1 MLGGSGP
8 DTFRRPAA
16 PKSLNADAVEPSL
29 SYSEKPWPTVVRV
42 RYKMGAMISRV
53 ECRNFRLFRDV
64 SVQTGAFQLLVGPNG
79 SGKSSFLDVIAL
91 LGDLLRV
98 GLPSALL
105 GDSRAGVRS
114 RVSDPLQLCFQQRG
128 AGFDLAVELT
138 LPPTLSAGPHD
149 RIRYSVKVAVD
160 AGKGKETVI
169 EDERLVLLPREKSQ
183 GVVRLLDS
191 RAAVAGRPVL
201 QKTSSGRADKYFAE
215 TSDWQESFRLPSR
228 RLALTNLPE
237 DEERFPAANW
247 VRRTLLEGMDR
258 IELDAEAL
266 RRPSPPG
273 LSTRLL
279 PDGGNLPWLIASA
292 RQQRP
297 EVFARFVA
305 HVRTALPEL
314 SDITTV
320 ERAEDR
326 HCYLALEYTGGS
338 RVPSW
343 VLSTGTLR
351 LIALTFLG
359 YFPVPGGVYLLE
371 EPENGIHPRAIET
384 AYQALSTMDGAQ
396 LLCTSHSPVLL
407 NLARPEDILC
417 FRKTED
423 GSAEVIPGAEH
434 PALASLRGNAD
445 LGTLFAAGVME

>member
-1 MLGGSGP
+1 M
-8 DTFRRPAA
+8 R
-16 PKSLNADAVEPSL
+16 
-29 SYSEKPWPTVVRV
+29 
-42 RYKMGAMISRV
+42 AMIARV

-64 SVQTGAFQLLVGPNG
+64 SVQTGSFQLFVGPNG
-79 SGKSSFLDVIAL
+79 SGKSSLLDVIAL

-114 RVSDPLQLCFQQRG
+114 RVADPLQLCFQQRG
-128 AGFDLAVELT
+128 PGFELAVELN
-138 LPPTLSAGPHD
+138 LPPSLVTDAHD
-149 RIRYSVKVAVD
+149 RIRYTVQIAVD
-160 AGKGKETVI
+160 AGRAKETLV
-169 EDERLVLLPREKSQ
+169 EDERLVLLPTEKSR
-183 GVVRLLDS
+183 GVVRLLNS
-191 RAAVAGRPVL
+191 ASAGRPVL

-215 TSDWQESFRLPSR
+215 TSDWQESFRLPAR
-228 RLALTNLPE
+228 RLALANLPE

-273 LSTRLL
+273 QSTRLL
-279 PDGGNLPWLIASA
+279 PDGGNLPWLVAAA

-297 EVFARFVA
+297 DVFARFIA

-314 SDITTV
+314 AYVTTV

-351 LIALTFLG
+351 LLALTFLG

-384 AYQALSTMDGAQ
+384 AYQALSTMEGAQ

-423 GSAEVIPGAEH
+423 GSAEVIPGSEH
-434 PALASLRGNAD
+434 PALASVRGRAD
-445 LGTLFAAGVME
+445 LGTLFAAGVLE

>member
-1 MLGGSGP
+1 
-8 DTFRRPAA
+8 
-16 PKSLNADAVEPSL
+16 
-29 SYSEKPWPTVVRV
+29 
-42 RYKMGAMISRV
+42 MISRV

-79 SGKSSFLDVIAL
+79 AGKSSLLDVVAL

-98 GLPSALL
+98 GLPSALI

-114 RVSDPLQLCFQQRG
+114 RVADPLQLCFQQRG
-128 AGFDLAVELT
+128 SGFELAVELS
-138 LPPTLSAGPHD
+138 LPPNLTTDAHD
-149 RIRYSVKVAVD
+149 RIRYAVKITVD
-160 AGKGKETVI
+160 SGKAKETVV
-169 EDERLVLLPREKSQ
+169 EDEQLVLLPKQKSQ
-183 GVVRLLDS
+183 GVVRLLN
-191 RAAVAGRPVL
+191 AANAGRKVL
-201 QKTSSGRADKYFAE
+201 QKTSSGRGDKYFAE
-215 TSDWQESFRLPSR
+215 TSDWQESFRLPTR

-247 VRRTLLEGMDR
+247 VRRTLIEGMDR
-258 IELDAEAL
+258 IELDGEAL

-279 PDGGNLPWLIASA
+279 PDGGNLPWLVASA

-297 EVFARFVA
+297 EIFARFVA

-314 SDITTV
+314 ADITTV

-326 HCYLALEYTGGS
+326 HCYLALEYASGS

-351 LIALTFLG
+351 LLALTFLG

-407 NLARPEDILC
+407 NLAHREDILC

-423 GSAEVIPGAEH
+423 GSAEVIPGTEH
-434 PALASLRGNAD
+434 PALASLRGSVD
-445 LGTLFAAGVME
+445 LGTLFAAGVLE

>member
-1 MLGGSGP
+1 
-8 DTFRRPAA
+8 
-16 PKSLNADAVEPSL
+16 
-29 SYSEKPWPTVVRV
+29 
-42 RYKMGAMISRV
+42 MISRV
-53 ECRNFRLFRDV
+53 DCRGFRLFRHV

-79 SGKSSFLDVIAL
+79 SGKSSLLDVIAL

-114 RVSDPLQLCFQQRG
+114 RVTDPLQLCFQQRG
-128 AGFDLAVELT
+128 TGFDLAVDLN
-138 LPPTLSAGPHD
+138 LPPDLITSAHD
-149 RIRYSVKVAVD
+149 RVRYSVRIAVD
-160 AGKGKETVI
+160 SGKGRETVV
-169 EDERLVLLPREKSQ
+169 EEERLLLLPKEESQ
-183 GVVRLLDS
+183 GVVRLLKS
-191 RAAVAGRPVL
+191 ASPGRPVL
-201 QKTSSGRADKYFAE
+201 QKTSKGKGDKYFAE
-215 TSDWQESFRLPSR
+215 TSDWQESFRLPAR
-228 RLALTNLPE
+228 RLALANLPE

-258 IELDAEAL
+258 IELDTEAL

-279 PDGGNLPWLIASA
+279 PDGGNLPWLVSTA

-297 EVFARFVA
+297 EIFSRFVA

-326 HCYLALEYTGGS
+326 HCYLVLEYTGGS

-351 LIALTFLG
+351 LLALTFLG

-384 AYQALSTMDGAQ
+384 AYQALSTMEGAQ

-407 NLARPEDILC
+407 NLARREDILC

-423 GSAEVIPGAEH
+423 GSAEVIPGPEH
-434 PALASLRGNAD
+434 PALASLRGSAD
-445 LGTLFAAGVME
+445 LGTLFAAGVLE

>member
-1 MLGGSGP
+1 M
-8 DTFRRPAA
+8 
-16 PKSLNADAVEPSL
+16 V
-29 SYSEKPWPTVVRV
+29 
-42 RYKMGAMISRV
+42 AMISRV
-53 ECRNFRLFRDV
+53 DCRNFRLFRDV
-64 SVQTGAFQLLVGPNG
+64 SVQMGMFQLLVGPNG
-79 SGKSSFLDVIAL
+79 AGKSSLLDVIAL

-105 GDSRAGVRS
+105 GDTRAEGRS
-114 RVSDPLQLCFQQRG
+114 RVSDPLQLCFQQG
-128 AGFDLAVELT
+128 GPGFDLAVELN
-138 LPPTLSAGPHD
+138 LPPALISDAHD

-169 EDERLVLLPREKSQ
+169 EEERLVLLARETSK
-183 GVVRLLDS
+183 GVVRLLNS
-191 RAAVAGRPVL
+191 AGGGRSVL
-201 QKTSSGRADKYFAE
+201 QKTSTGRGDKYFAE
-215 TSDWQESFRLPSR
+215 TSGWQESLRLPSR
-228 RLALTNLPE
+228 RLALADLPE
-237 DEERFPAANW
+237 DKERFPAANW

-279 PDGGNLPWLIASA
+279 PDGSNLPWLVDAM
-292 RQQRP
+292 RKERP
-297 EVFARFVA
+297 EVFGRFVA

-314 SDITTV
+314 VDIATL

-326 HCYLALEYTGGS
+326 HRYLVLEYASGT

-351 LIALTFLG
+351 LLALIFLG
-359 YFPVPGGVYLLE
+359 YFPAPGGVYILE

-384 AYQALSTMDGAQ
+384 VYQALSTMDGAQ
-396 LLCTSHSPVLL
+396 LLCASHSPILL
-407 NLARPEDILC
+407 NLARREDILC

-423 GSAEVIPGAEH
+423 GSAEVIPGMEH
-434 PALASLRGNAD
+434 PALASLQGGAD
-445 LGTLFAAGVME
+445 LGTLFAAGVLE

>member
-1 MLGGSGP
+1 
-8 DTFRRPAA
+8 
-16 PKSLNADAVEPSL
+16 
-29 SYSEKPWPTVVRV
+29 
-42 RYKMGAMISRV
+42 MISRV
-53 ECRNFRLFRDV
+53 DCRGFRLFRQV

-79 SGKSSFLDVIAL
+79 SGKSSLLDVIAL

-105 GDSRAGVRS
+105 GDDRAGVRS
-114 RVSDPLQLCFQQRG
+114 RVADPLQLCFQQRG
-128 AGFDLAVELT
+128 TGFELSVELN
-138 LPPTLSAGPHD
+138 LPLNLITQAHD
-149 RIRYSVKVAVD
+149 RVRYSVKIAVD
-160 AGKGKETVI
+160 AGKTRETIV
-169 EDERLVLLPREKSQ
+169 EEERLLLLPREASQ
-183 GVVRLLDS
+183 GIVRLLKS
-191 RAAVAGRPVL
+191 ASPGRPVL
-201 QKTSSGRADKYFAE
+201 QKTSKEGDRYFAE
-215 TSDWQESFRLPSR
+215 TSDWQERFRLPAR
-228 RLALTNLPE
+228 RLALANLPE

-258 IELDAEAL
+258 IELDTESL

-273 LSTRLL
+273 LNTRLL
-279 PDGGNLPWLIASA
+279 PDGGNLPWLVSSA

-297 EVFARFVA
+297 EVFAHFVA

-314 SDITTV
+314 SDIQTV

-326 HCYLALEYTGGS
+326 HCYLVLEYASGS

-343 VLSTGTLR
+343 VLSAGTLR
-351 LIALTFLG
+351 LLALTFLG
-359 YFPVPGGVYLLE
+359 YFPATGSVYLLE

-407 NLARPEDILC
+407 NLARREDILC

-423 GSAEVIPGAEH
+423 GSAEVIPGSEH
-434 PALASLRGNAD
+434 PALASLRGSAD
-445 LGTLFAAGVME
+445 LGTLFAAGVLE